1 MKTKFF
7 ALLAV
12 SLFLFVGCAPKE
24 EEPQPVA
31 ADYVGTVNVEY
42 QGAINATPD
51 IRVHFEPSADG
62 TTATL
67 VIYKIKF
74 VPQMPVTIDVT
85 VPGLSVHT
93 SDGVVT
99 FTGEGIIPEA
109 MGGPVDRYR
118 VTGMSGTQRANSISF
133 QHYFGEYPTT
143 FTGTLQAL

>member
-1 MKTKFF
+1 M
-7 ALLAV
+7 LAAV
-12 SLFLFVGCAPKE
+12 ACGKKMD
-24 EEPQPVA
+24 EPVPNVKA
-31 ADYVGTVNVEY
+31 SYNGVVTVEY
-42 QGAINATPD
+42 QGEDYNNENILVEYNPSEDGKKAD
-51 IRVHFEPSADG
+51 I
-62 TTATL
+62 

-93 SDGVVT
+93 TDGVVT

-118 VTGMSGTQRANSISF
+118 VTGMSGTQRANSLSF
-133 QHYFGEYPTT
+133 QLYFGEYPTT